1 MVKQKI
7 SDNIRKS
14 ANFGLKKKF
23 MIWFLVLSLI
33 PMILVGGL
41 GYYLSKDAMI
51 DQGREQLKK
60 SVDVAYQMAE
70 EYNQRVKNGEITL
83 DEAQELYREQL
94 VGPKINGGKREL
106 ANKSLVIGE
115 GDFLYAF
122 NSDGVAVMHPYK
134 EGEVKLDDKN
144 VQYIVKNKEGFYEYE
159 GSIDAN
165 SPLETKISYMKY
177 FEAWDWIIVN
187 GSWEKNF
194 YSKTEDIKNYALILI
209 AASTLLI
216 TLISYFIT
224 KKIVNPINEISESMI
239 HMGKG
244 DFTHQTNIKSRDE
257 LGVLSGNI
265 NKSMESISELISG
278 VKLSTNQ
285 LATSSEELN
294 TTSLSTSK
302 IAKEVKAAVDD
313 INNDLGN
320 HDKNLESISGLM
332 EELAASY
339 QEISA
344 STDEV
349 NRKAYQAQDAGDKG
363 LILVQEMTK
372 QIRQIEVA
380 VVDSNKRISTLQ
392 AHSYEIGKIIEL
404 ISEISAQTNLLALN
418 AAIEAARAGE
428 HGRGFAV
435 VADEVRKLA
444 EETAGATEKVRGL
457 ITNIQIETKETVTQF
472 DQAKYSVDEG
482 IKYVEKTGDSFEV
495 ILSSIKDVALGLSE
509 VSTAI
514 NQMASGTT
522 SAVEDVNE
530 IANVSNEISRRSEGL
545 KTSSDN
551 QVITS
556 ESISKSADELM
567 EMAEK
572 LKVMIEQFRI

>member
-1 MVKQKI
+1 MPKQKKEK
-7 SDNIRKS
+7 DMQKFVK
-14 ANFGLKKKF
+14 FGLKKRF
-23 MIWFLVLSLI
+23 MIWFLILSIIPMSLI
-33 PMILVGGL
+33 GGL

-60 SVDVAYQMAE
+60 SVDMAYQIAE
-70 EYNQRVKNGEITL
+70 EYNQRVKSGEITL

-106 ANKSLVIGE
+106 TNTSLVIGE

-122 NSDGVAVMHPYK
+122 NSDGLAVMHPYK

-159 GSIDAN
+159 GSIDSN
-165 SPLETKISYMKY
+165 SPLETKISYMRY
-177 FEAWDWIIVN
+177 FKEWDWIIVN

-194 YSKTEDIKNYALILI
+194 YSRTQDIKNYALILI
-209 AASTLLI
+209 AAFSLLI
-216 TLISYFIT
+216 ILISYFIT
-224 KKIVNPINEISESMI
+224 KKIVNPINEISESMT

-244 DFTHQTNIKSRDE
+244 DFTHKTNIKSRDE
-257 LGVLSGNI
+257 LGLLSDNI

-278 VKLSTNQ
+278 VKMSTNQ
-285 LATSSEELN
+285 LAASSEELN
-294 TTSLSTSK
+294 TTSLNTSK
-302 IAKEVKAAVDD
+302 IAKEVNEAVDD
-313 INNDLGN
+313 INKDLGN

-349 NRKAYQAQDAGDKG
+349 NRKADQAQDAGDKG

-372 QIRQIEVA
+372 QIKQIEDA
-380 VVDSNKRISTLQ
+380 VVDSNKRINILQ

-404 ISEISAQTNLLALN
+404 ISEISSQTNLLALN

-444 EETAGATEKVRGL
+444 EETAEATEKIRGL
-457 ITNIQIETKETVTQF
+457 ITNIQVETKETVIQF

-482 IKYVEKTGDSFEV
+482 IKYVEKTGESFEV
-495 ILSSIKDVALGLSE
+495 ILSSIKDVAVGLSE

-522 SAVEDVNE
+522 NAVEDVNE

-556 ESISKSADELM
+556 EAISKSADELM

-572 LKVMIEQFRI
+572 LKVMIEQFKI